1 MMTRIIECADSAM
14 LIVVPE
20 TSLTWRSDA
29 HDKRRRNEDEPRD
42 DTAPAEPEQLRAPSP
57 A

>member
-1 MMTRIIECADSAM
+1 M